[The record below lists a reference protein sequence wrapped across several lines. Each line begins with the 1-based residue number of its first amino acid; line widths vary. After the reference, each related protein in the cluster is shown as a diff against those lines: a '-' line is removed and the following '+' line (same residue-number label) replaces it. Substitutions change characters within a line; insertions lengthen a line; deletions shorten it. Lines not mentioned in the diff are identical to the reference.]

1 MAKSAK
7 YLLVGSTEAYS
18 GKSAI
23 ILGIAHQFLEK
34 GFKVAYGKP
43 LGTCLDENLEEI
55 GEKDVNF
62 LKRSLGLSVEQVRSP
77 LLHLD
82 MNTIGSRLQGKD
94 TNNYSEAL
102 KEYITQLQGEVV
114 LLEGPET
121 LWEGSLFGL
130 STEEIAE
137 ATNSAIL
144 LVSRYDSL
152 LCVANFLAAKKILG
166 DRLIGV
172 VINDIPPIKLEE
184 VASLIKPYLEEQDIP
199 LLGMIPQDKLLN
211 SVSVRELAKRLDAKV
226 LCRQDRLDL
235 MVESLS
241 IGAMN
246 VNSALEFFRQ
256 RENMAVVTGSDRT
269 ELQMAALE
277 TSTHCL
283 ILTGHVPPKPY
294 ILGRAEDL
302 EVPVLSVDF
311 DTLRTVEIVDNCFGK
326 VPIHQP
332 IKVRRMQDL
341 MTKHFDF
348 QRLSEYLGLEK
359 VELTTKS

>member
-7 YLLVGSTEAYS
+7 YLLVGSIEAYS

-23 ILGIAHQFLEK
+23 ILSIAHQLVKK
-34 GFKVAYGKP
+34 GFKVAYSKP
-43 LGTCLDENLEEI
+43 LGTCLDENFEEI
-55 GEKDVNF
+55 REKDVNF
-62 LKRSLGLSVEQVRSP
+62 LKDSLGLSAEQVQSP

-82 MNTIGSRLQGKD
+82 QNTIGSRLQGKD
-94 TNNYSEAL
+94 NNNYSEAL
-102 KEYITQLQGEVV
+102 QQYVAKLRGEVV

-130 STEEIAE
+130 ATEDIAE
-137 ATNSAIL
+137 TTDSAIL

-152 LCVANFLAAKKILG
+152 LSVANFLTAKKLLG
-166 DRLIGV
+166 DRLIGI
-172 VINDIPPIKLEE
+172 VINDIPPTKLEE
-184 VASLIKPYLEEQDIP
+184 VSSLIKPYLEQQDIP
-199 LLGMIPQDKLLN
+199 LLGMLPQDKLLN

-226 LCRQDRLDL
+226 LCRSDRLDL

-256 RENMAVVTGSDRT
+256 RENMAVVTGGDRT

-294 ILGRAEDL
+294 ILNRAEDL

-311 DTLRTVEIVDNCFGK
+311 DTLTTVEIVDNCFGK
-326 VPIHQP
+326 VPIHEP
-332 IKVRRMQDL
+332 IKVKRMRDL
-341 MTKHFDF
+341 MSKHFDF
-348 QRLSEYLGLEK
+348 DRLSEYLGLDK
-359 VELTTKS
+359 VQLTSNS